1 MTSKT
6 LSLLSRLNSA
16 SAEGQRILDGIDVLI
31 EERGTLID
39 ERLRLL
45 RDLVRSGRD
54 LHDRLS
60 DFVPRRG

>member
-1 MTSKT
+1 MTEKT

-16 SAEGQRILDGIDVLI
+16 SAEAQRLLDGTEELI
-31 EERGTLID
+31 EHRGVLID

-45 RDLVRSGRD
+45 RDLVKSGRD